1 MEVKE
6 TAPVKEE
13 EEEEEEC
20 HPKITKETTNCEL
33 AELYSEAST
42 KCNSRCG
49 RGFAY
54 NEINM
59 ASYVTGCFDTCIPD
73 FFAFFCF
80 ENMRSWEVMA
90 KASRSVGNAHIEI
103 SIDPE
108 RF

>member
-13 EEEEEEC
+13 EEECHHC

-59 ASYVTGCFDTCIPD
+59 ASYVTACFDTCIPEV
-73 FFAFFCF
+73 FC
-80 ENMRSWEVMA
+80 WEVMEHY
-90 KASRSVGNAHIEI
+90 VGGT
-103 SIDPE
+103 DD
-108 RF
+108 